1 MIDGCEPPK
10 FRHLNFNHMSAI
22 TLQQLAQQA
31 LSKLNQLTFNISSV
45 ASVPTSTGNVSFKV
59 ETAEGK
65 VITFWSSNMD
75 EVVEPTDDKGNYRVV
90 PGTRL
95 AEETLKDGTQ
105 AFGLIPKGA
114 AKGGIW

>member
-1 MIDGCEPPK
+1 MA
-10 FRHLNFNHMSAI
+10 AI

-31 LSKLNQLTFNISSV
+31 LGKLNQLTFNISKV
-45 ASVPTSTGNVSFKV
+45 DSVPTSTGNVSFKV
-59 ETAEGK
+59 ETEEGK
-65 VITFWSSNMD
+65 IVTFWSSKMD

-95 AEETLKDGTQ
+95 AAETLKDGTA
-105 AFGLIPKGA
+105 AFGLIPKGS

>member
-1 MIDGCEPPK
+1 MA
-10 FRHLNFNHMSAI
+10 AI

-31 LSKLNQLTFNISSV
+31 LSKLNQLTFNISKV

-59 ETAEGK
+59 ETTEGK

-75 EVVEPTDDKGNYRVV
+75 EVVEPTDNEGNYRVI

-95 AEETLKDGTQ
+95 AEETLKDGTP
-105 AFGLIPKGA
+105 ALGLIPKGS